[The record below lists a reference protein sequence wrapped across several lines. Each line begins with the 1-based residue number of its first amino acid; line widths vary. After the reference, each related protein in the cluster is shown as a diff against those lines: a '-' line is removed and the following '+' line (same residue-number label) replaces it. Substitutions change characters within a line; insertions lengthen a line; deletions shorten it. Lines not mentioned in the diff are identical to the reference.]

1 MATSPYENTIQNLEL
16 VLSGANLHFVGWVEP
31 TPSFVGFLQRINL
44 HIAGVIAK
52 CETQQL
58 PISELAVFLARS
70 GRSYENRLA
79 SRKVDQDV
87 GPIIRGNGAQSSSN
101 PKPLSLWPFFAATSS
116 NRLLYNIS
124 RHPDGKVR
132 TGLPACSLWSGLC
145 KRDEA

>member
-58 PISELAVFLARS
+58 PISELAVFFGQERTLVRKPSGISQSGSRRWSHHQRKWGPEQQQPEAAVALAFFR
-70 GRSYENRLA
+70 RYF
-79 SRKVDQDV
+79 
-87 GPIIRGNGAQSSSN
+87 I
-101 PKPLSLWPFFAATSS
+101 KPTSL
-116 NRLLYNIS
+116 
-124 RHPDGKVR
+124 
-132 TGLPACSLWSGLC
+132 
-145 KRDEA
+145 